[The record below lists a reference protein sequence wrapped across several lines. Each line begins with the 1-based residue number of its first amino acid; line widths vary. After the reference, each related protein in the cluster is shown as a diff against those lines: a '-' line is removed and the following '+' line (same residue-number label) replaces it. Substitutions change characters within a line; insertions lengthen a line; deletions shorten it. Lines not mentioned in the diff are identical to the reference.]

1 MTQSG
6 IAVRGLK
13 FVLIIMALSVWTG
26 ASPAMAQAKKPAKK
40 TEPETRGEKL
50 AAALPQPLPGF
61 TARERVE
68 DQIKT
73 KQVRV
78 QRIYLDAEKK
88 PILVIMVRS
97 ETPATL
103 KKRQSTF
110 MDEKVVKSKKGEF
123 KEINGQ
129 RFSIL
134 KIKGE
139 YTAMTI
145 IRDTY
150 SVLYFGTKDRDTLLA
165 YIVST
170 NFNKISAVK

>member
-6 IAVRGLK
+6 MAVRGLK
-13 FVLIIMALSVWTG
+13 FILPFIALSYSAG
-26 ASPAMAQAKKPAKK
+26 ATPAVAQAKKEK
-40 TEPETRGEKL
+40 ELTRGEKL
-50 AAALPQPLPGF
+50 AKALPQPLRGF

-78 QRIYLDAEKK
+78 QRIYLNAEKK
-88 PILVIMVRS
+88 PVIIIMVRS

-103 KKRQSTF
+103 KKRMSTF
-110 MDEKVVKSKKGEF
+110 MDEKVVKAKKGEF

-150 SVLYFGTKDRDTLLA
+150 SVLYFGTKDKITLLA
-165 YIVST
+165 HIVST
-170 NFNKISAVK
+170 DFSRISAVK